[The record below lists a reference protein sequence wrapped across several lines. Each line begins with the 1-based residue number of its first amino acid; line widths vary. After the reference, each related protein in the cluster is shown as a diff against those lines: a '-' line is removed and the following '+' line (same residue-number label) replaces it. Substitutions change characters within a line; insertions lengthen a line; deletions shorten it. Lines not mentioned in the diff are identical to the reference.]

1 MSFCRWNKDPHF
13 FKFIKKKKKTDHDAK
28 LYSNTLWRQVY
39 TEGNVVADAVLVT
52 DEQWWHASQGIGP
65 RGPQSVWEAGED
77 QVTDPGQQRGMKAQ

>member
-1 MSFCRWNKDPHF
+1 M
-13 FKFIKKKKKTDHDAK
+13 
-28 LYSNTLWRQVY
+28 Y